1 MENLLKRYLDM
12 RLINEPAASHQ
23 GPVVTISRECGC
35 PSKKLAEILVRR
47 LRELDPVKTQH
58 PGTWRWI
65 SKELLEEAATD
76 LDVKPDDINH
86 VFNYEERSIVD
97 NIMAASKKDGT
108 YRTDKAIYN
117 ALGKVIRTFGENGHV
132 VIVGRAGVA
141 LTRHIPLSIH
151 IRLMAPIEWRINSIS
166 EMFSLSREESK
177 KMIAQKDENRRKFL
191 EHYLGHPFQIDV
203 FDLAI
208 NCSRY
213 SLDEIADSVIGLM
226 KLRKMT

>member
-12 RLINEPAASHQ
+12 RLTNEPAASKQ

-35 PSKKLAEILVRR
+35 PSKKLAEILVGR
-47 LRELDPVKTQH
+47 LSQLDPVKTPH

-76 LDVKPDDINH
+76 LDVKPKDIDH

-97 NIMAASKKDGT
+97 NILAASNKSGT

-117 ALGKVIRTFGENGHV
+117 ALGKVIRIFGENGHV

-151 IRLMAPIEWRINSIS
+151 IRLIAPVEWRINSIS
-166 EMFSLSREESK
+166 DMYNLSREASI
-177 KMIAQKDENRRKFL
+177 KMIALKDENRRKFL

-208 NCSRY
+208 NCSSY
-213 SLDEIADSVIGLM
+213 SLDEIADSIIGLM